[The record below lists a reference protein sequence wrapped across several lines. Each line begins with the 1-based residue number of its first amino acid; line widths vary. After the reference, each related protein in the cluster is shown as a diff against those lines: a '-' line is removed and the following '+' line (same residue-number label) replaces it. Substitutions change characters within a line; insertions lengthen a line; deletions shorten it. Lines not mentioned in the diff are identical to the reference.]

1 MQIEMLNGY
10 VVDIKV
16 KKTDQKRCNK
26 KETAHMLNRM
36 SICFDMAGR
45 YCENNKDTYF
55 ERISKGIAIAI
66 DKTLYD
72 IGYFDN
78 NKGINDEWR

>member
-1 MQIEMLNGY
+1 MLIEMLNGY

-16 KKTDQKRCNK
+16 KKTDQKRFNK

-36 SICFDMAGR
+36 SICFDMAGE
-45 YCENNKDTYF
+45 YCEKNKDTYF
-55 ERISKGIAIAI
+55 ERISKGIAVAI

-72 IGYFDN
+72 IGYLI
-78 NKGINDEWR
+78 KTKE